1 MAKTGKFIHNSAH
14 TGLTIALTSAYVAGS
29 QRHQLPLWADSTG
42 VQGNT
47 RGVARLSALWIKV
60 DTIAAG
66 ATQITFR
73 LTRDAAGN
81 DTVIGDT
88 TATLSTGI
96 TTATEGAI
104 TAKIDIDY
112 THTDANLWC
121 HMRTNAGTCNVK
133 QINLFWEE

>member
-1 MAKTGKFIHNSAH
+1 MPAVGKFVHSSAH

-29 QRHQLPLWADSTG
+29 QRHTIPLWQDSPG
-42 VQGNT
+42 VNGNT
-47 RGVARLSALWIKV
+47 AYSGRLSAVYVKV

-73 LTRDAAGN
+73 LTRDLAGN
-81 DTVIGDT
+81 DTVVGDT

-96 TTATEGAI
+96 TTATEGAVS
-104 TAKIDIDY
+104 AKIDIDY
-112 THTDANLWC
+112 KHTSPNLYI

-133 QINLFWEE
+133 QIELFWEE

>member
-1 MAKTGKFIHNSAH
+1 MSKVGKYIHNSAH

-29 QRHQLPLWADSTG
+29 QRHLVPLWADAPG
-42 VQGNT
+42 VLGNAGG
-47 RGVARLSALWIKV
+47 RARLSALFLKV

-73 LTRDAAGN
+73 LTRDLAGN

-112 THTDANLWC
+112 VHTSADLYV

-133 QINLFWEE
+133 RVELFWEE